1 MPPIALTVGANRVVR
16 GIAIPTP
23 IGKPD
28 EEPEGEYAIRKSL
41 FELALKALATDIAE
55 QRVFE
60 L

>member
-28 EEPEGEYAIRKSL
+28 EEPESEYAIRKSL
-41 FELALKALATDIAE
+41 FELALKALATDIKE
-55 QRVFE
+55 QQTFE

>member
-1 MPPIALTVGANRVVR
+1 MGANRVVR

-28 EEPEGEYAIRKSL
+28 EEPEGEYAIRKAL
-41 FELALKALATDIAE
+41 FELALKALATDIEE
-55 QRVFE
+55 QQTFE

>member
-16 GIAIPTP
+16 GIAIHTP

-28 EEPEGEYAIRKSL
+28 EEPEGEYAIRKAL
-41 FELALKALATDIAE
+41 FELALKALATDIEE
-55 QRVFE
+55 QQTFE

>member
-28 EEPEGEYAIRKSL
+28 EEPEGEYTIRKAL
-41 FELALKALATDIAE
+41 FELALKALATDIKE
-55 QRVFE
+55 QQTFE